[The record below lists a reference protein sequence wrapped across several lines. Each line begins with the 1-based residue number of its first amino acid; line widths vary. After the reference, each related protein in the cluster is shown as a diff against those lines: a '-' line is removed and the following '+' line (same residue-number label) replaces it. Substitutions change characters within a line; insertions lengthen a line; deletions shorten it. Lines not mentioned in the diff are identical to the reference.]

1 MAFTHELWITLGRL
15 DNSLLVAFLSVERL
29 LNITGDYGTQVL
41 GVPRYATV
49 SKAASGGQWNIRR
62 CRGHH
67 LRVMMACIHF
77 FRTYWRHEREAE
89 HGVVS
94 NRVSFVV
101 NRTRL
106 ATTCS

>member
-49 SKAASGGQWNIRR
+49 SKAASGGQ
-62 CRGHH
+62 
-67 LRVMMACIHF
+67 
-77 FRTYWRHEREAE
+77 
-89 HGVVS
+89 
-94 NRVSFVV
+94 
-101 NRTRL
+101 
-106 ATTCS
+106 